1 MLNLTYIINDKK
13 YDVSE
18 SDNNIIIEIK
28 KSAHRE
34 KITVKALNDLV
45 LNYASNSLDIEF
57 SDDSKF
63 FLNGYQSW
71 TDTKECYLYEKEKI
85 ARRAKRFFKKFKKND
100 TFGKTRDL
108 LLNRFAFDRYGD
120 VLSYDYSTNK
130 LHGYDIFY
138 IKGKKEF
145 FSYNYNFRN
154 AYLVYEILR
163 KERKINVVSD
173 IKKLHLKKGEE
184 FTLFD
189 YSLFGNNE
197 EGLNGLYE
205 LYPYKYSEKI
215 FGYTSWYNYYQNI
228 NEEIILRDLEGLD
241 SRFNLFQIDDGYETF
256 VGDWLDIDKKKFPN
270 GLDKIVAKVH
280 SNGYKAGIWLAPF
293 AAETNSKLFKE
304 HKDWFLKDKKGNPI
318 LAGGNWSKFYALDYT
333 KEEVRNY
340 IKTCLEY
347 YMNLGFDFFK
357 LDFLYAAALTLPKG
371 KSRCQTQKEAYQF
384 LRDILKDK
392 IILGC
397 GANIINSYRIFDYLR
412 IGPDVSLKFD
422 DVAYM
427 RLFHRERIS
436 TKVTLQNTIYRHLF
450 DQHLFGN
457 DPDVFLLRDENI
469 ELSKEQRKALT
480 LINALMGSVLMTSDN
495 IATYDEEKKL
505 VLDKAFNLFYKAKVI
520 KIKRNGSSLIDIDYE
535 MDNKINKITYDW
547 KKGVLVNH
555 E

>member
-189 YSLFGNNE
+189 YSLFDNNE
-197 EGLNGLYE
+197 EGLKGLYE

-228 NEEIILRDLEGLD
+228 TE
-241 SRFNLFQIDDGYETF
+241 
-256 VGDWLDIDKKKFPN
+256 
-270 GLDKIVAKVH
+270 
-280 SNGYKAGIWLAPF
+280 
-293 AAETNSKLFKE
+293 
-304 HKDWFLKDKKGNPI
+304 
-318 LAGGNWSKFYALDYT
+318 
-333 KEEVRNY
+333 
-340 IKTCLEY
+340 
-347 YMNLGFDFFK
+347 
-357 LDFLYAAALTLPKG
+357 
-371 KSRCQTQKEAYQF
+371 
-384 LRDILKDK
+384 
-392 IILGC
+392 
-397 GANIINSYRIFDYLR
+397 
-412 IGPDVSLKFD
+412 
-422 DVAYM
+422 
-427 RLFHRERIS
+427 
-436 TKVTLQNTIYRHLF
+436 
-450 DQHLFGN
+450 
-457 DPDVFLLRDENI
+457 
-469 ELSKEQRKALT
+469 
-480 LINALMGSVLMTSDN
+480 
-495 IATYDEEKKL
+495 
-505 VLDKAFNLFYKAKVI
+505 
-520 KIKRNGSSLIDIDYE
+520 
-535 MDNKINKITYDW
+535 
-547 KKGVLVNH
+547 
-555 E
+555 

>member
-154 AYLVYEILR
+154 AYLVYEIIR

-189 YSLFGNNE
+189 YSLFDNNE

-256 VGDWLDIDKKKFPN
+256 VGDWLDIDKNKFPN
-270 GLDKIVAKVH
+270 GFEAIVKKIHEK
-280 SNGYKAGIWLAPF
+280 GYKAGIWLAPF
-293 AAETNSKLFKE
+293 VAEEKSKLFRE
-304 HKDWFLKDKKGNPI
+304 HKELFKRDKQNNLVK
-318 LAGGNWSKFYALDYT
+318 AGGNWSGFYLLDMDNKDT
-333 KEEVRNY
+333 LAY
-340 IKTCLEY
+340 IEKCLRY
-347 YMNLGFDFFK
+347 YINLGFDFFK
-357 LDFLYAAALTLPKG
+357 LDFLYAVTLPRYYDKT
-371 KSRCQTQKEAYQF
+371 KAMATEKAYKF
-384 LRDILKDK
+384 VRDILENKL
-392 IILGC
+392 ILGC
-397 GANIINSYRIFDYLR
+397 GAIPSTSSSYFDYLR
-412 IGPDVSLKFD
+412 VGPDVSLKFD
-422 DVAYM
+422 DVWFM
-427 RLFHRERIS
+427 RFAHRERIS
-436 TKVTLQNTIYRHLF
+436 TKVTLQNTIYRSIFNKHLF
-450 DQHLFGN
+450 YN

-469 ELSKEQRKALT
+469 ELNNKQKEALLT
-480 LINALMGSVLMTSDN
+480 INALFGSVLMTSDN
-495 IATYDEEKKL
+495 IATYNDKTKELLEDALKL
-505 VLDKAFNLFYKAKVI
+505 FKDAKEIKYERDNDYIHIEYKYNDKI
-520 KIKRNGSSLIDIDYE
+520 E
-535 MDNKINKITYDW
+535 KITYDTV
-547 KKGVLVNH
+547 KGEIINGR
-555 E
+555 

>member
-18 SDNNIIIEIK
+18 SDNNVIIEIK

-45 LNYASNSLDIEF
+45 LNYASNTLDIEF

-189 YSLFGNNE
+189 YSLFDDNE

-256 VGDWLDIDKKKFPN
+256 VGDWLDIDKNKFPN
-270 GLDKIVAKVH
+270 GFEAIVKKIHEK
-280 SNGYKAGIWLAPF
+280 GYKAGIWLAPF
-293 AAETNSKLFKE
+293 VAEEKSKLFRE
-304 HKDWFLKDKKGNPI
+304 HKELFKRDKQNNLVK
-318 LAGGNWSKFYALDYT
+318 AGGNWSGFYLLDMDNKDT
-333 KEEVRNY
+333 LAY
-340 IKTCLEY
+340 IEKCLRY
-347 YMNLGFDFFK
+347 YIDLGFDFFK
-357 LDFLYAAALTLPKG
+357 LDFLYAVTLPRYYDKT
-371 KSRCQTQKEAYQF
+371 KAMATEKAYKF
-384 LRDILKDK
+384 VRDILENKL
-392 IILGC
+392 ILGC
-397 GANIINSYRIFDYLR
+397 GAIPSTSSSYFDYLR
-412 IGPDVSLKFD
+412 VGPDVSLKFD
-422 DVAYM
+422 DVWFM
-427 RLFHRERIS
+427 RFAHRERIS
-436 TKVTLQNTIYRHLF
+436 TKVTLQNTIYRSIFNKHLF
-450 DQHLFGN
+450 YN

-469 ELSKEQRKALT
+469 ELNNKQKEALLT
-480 LINALMGSVLMTSDN
+480 INALFGSVLMTSDN
-495 IATYDEEKKL
+495 IATYNDKTKELLEDALKL
-505 VLDKAFNLFYKAKVI
+505 FKDAKEIKYERDNDYIHIEYKYNDKI
-520 KIKRNGSSLIDIDYE
+520 E
-535 MDNKINKITYDW
+535 KITYDTV
-547 KKGVLVNH
+547 KGEIINGR
-555 E
+555 